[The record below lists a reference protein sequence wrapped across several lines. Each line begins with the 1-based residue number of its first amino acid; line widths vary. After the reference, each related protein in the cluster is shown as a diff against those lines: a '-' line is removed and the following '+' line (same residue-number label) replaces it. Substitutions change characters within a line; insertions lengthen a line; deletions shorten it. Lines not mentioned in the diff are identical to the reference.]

1 MIGVGDVRLKQ
12 KDPNDDIKGRCE
24 RTEERLKATKL
35 RLREVSAEFK
45 QAVGRK
51 SPSRSGDAAKLAE
64 LLSGPHWSR
73 VVPAGMWLRGLAPP
87 SDATADRIPFDPS
100 QWPDVSAEPLRVA
113 LEECHQ
119 AFVNHNRV
127 YHTAVRRLS
136 EEELQKLFPA
146 GPPRP

>member
-1 MIGVGDVRLKQ
+1 LRRLVLKE

-64 LLSGPHWSR
+64 LLSLEPSR
-73 VVPAGMWLRGLAPP
+73 PGR
-87 SDATADRIPFDPS
+87 
-100 QWPDVSAEPLRVA
+100 DVAARACAS
-113 LEECHQ
+113 
-119 AFVNHNRV
+119 F
-127 YHTAVRRLS
+127 
-136 EEELQKLFPA
+136 
-146 GPPRP
+146 